1 MAITWK
7 YKIDVADKNV
17 FTEIEN
23 ERKISFP
30 VELKKLIL
38 EANAATPARYNFMVG
53 NNERALGAI
62 LSFNRNESD
71 TDSVFTALAVIDDCN
86 LIPFGIDPFGNYIC
100 YSLKDSTVI
109 FWDHETSR
117 IDSTGKTLNEFIE
130 ALY

>member
-1 MAITWK
+1 MEIIWK
-7 YKIDVADKNV
+7 YKIDVDDKNV

-30 VELKKLIL
+30 AELKDLIL
-38 EANAATPARYNFMVG
+38 NANAATPSSYNFMVG
-53 NNERALGAI
+53 NNERVLGSI
-62 LSFNRNESD
+62 LSFNRNERD
-71 TDSVFTALAVIDDCN
+71 TDSVFTAFAVINDSD

-100 YSLKDSTVI
+100 YSLKDSKVV

-130 ALY
+130 ELY